1 MGRRLARLTDA
12 QQAPFTAWW
21 RNRASE
27 QAPCMSFEDSLASGG
42 HQLNIS
48 QCTCAPRW
56 LDSTKC
62 RNCDTPVMPIG
73 QCYPPL
79 SRRSLTM

>member
-1 MGRRLARLTDA
+1 
-12 QQAPFTAWW
+12 
-21 RNRASE
+21 
-27 QAPCMSFEDSLASGG
+27 MSFEDSLASGG

-48 QCTCAPRW
+48 QCDCAGRR
-56 LDSTKC
+56 LDSTEC
-62 RNCDTPVMPIG
+62 RDCQTPVMPIG